1 MTIRTGGGSAL
12 QHQSGLSRH
21 TGDDSGQVQQARSDD
36 IACTQL
42 DSHAGDSQ
50 RGLQLSSDPIEQFT
64 CDLGEQLSDPISSFD
79 DAGAFG
85 CGPEQDFGYDPSLGC
100 SDHDIDKS
108 VEVNTRDTLLES
120 AVDDRFS
127 NHDATQSRLERLLV
141 PQQPKFMWEGSSFLS
156 TVFGNGNIADELFP
170 VFSTCRPPR
179 ALVDLTG
186 DDVEEPPIKKALRQ
200 GRHNPYYL
208 RATKQS
214 TVMHEDSQRQTH
226 VNGWVSIV
234 LLNFGAFSAFDV
246 VLTERSGAELR
257 SLVRE
262 TIVECFAR
270 KATST
275 VGKRLGSIRAYAEH
289 CMEQGRMPFPL
300 DDVCMHEYLTKLLS
314 DAKTAGSKGK
324 SFLESIRFSGATL
337 GLRSSHG
344 QLVSL
349 RVAGVA
355 EQLMKRAPIIEQ
367 AKPLTVEQ
375 IKKLE
380 RECCCSD
387 SLQDRAILGAILVMI
402 FGCARVSDMARA
414 VKLLIDRDDRGMD
427 DRRAHEPAG
436 YIELG
441 ILGNKG
447 ARRDTHRRMLLP
459 VVAPMLTLSQSP
471 WWDSWLEARMALELD
486 AAYNLDHPLLCR
498 FDSNGV
504 ATKSSMGASEVGAFI
519 REVVGE
525 PSQRRNLLRSHSCK
539 TTVLSW
545 LAKFGTPMPV
555 RRIVG
560 HHLDPAA
567 KSAET
572 YSRDSMSPALRAVAE
587 VIGSINCG
595 TFAPDSTRSGR
606 FLVPRHEKGDRPDDM
621 ASEAS
626 YEFPFSD
633 NEGLAGDSDDTAT
646 DSSSDAGSE
655 VGTVIDD
662 STTLWELLKP
672 ELRPALIAVPDD
684 MDHLVHKLSG
694 VVHLR
699 KADGGRLL
707 CGRTFNDRYEHR
719 ARGASQECP
728 RCTTCFSNKDA
739 QLRE

>member
-1 MTIRTGGGSAL
+1 M
-12 QHQSGLSRH
+12 Q
-21 TGDDSGQVQQARSDD
+21 DCQAGNDD
-36 IACTQL
+36 IAPTQL
-42 DSHAGDSQ
+42 DSHALDSQ
-50 RGLQLSSDPIEQFT
+50 RDSQLSHDPIETFT
-64 CDLGEQLSDPISSFD
+64 CDIGEQFSDPISSFGYVAD
-79 DAGAFG
+79 CGY
-85 CGPEQDFGYDPSLGC
+85 GPEQESGYDPSLGC
-100 SDHDIDKS
+100 SNHDTANFADVEAHDTSLDS
-108 VEVNTRDTLLES
+108 VL
-120 AVDDRFS
+120 DDGVV
-127 NHDATQSRLERLLV
+127 NHDATQSRLEQSLA
-141 PQQPKFMWEGSSFLS
+141 PQRPKFMWEEAGFLS
-156 TVFGNGNIADELFP
+156 TVFGSGNVVDELFP
-170 VFSTCRPPR
+170 LSAMNRPPR

-186 DDVEEPPIKKALRQ
+186 DDMEEPPIKRALRQ
-200 GRHNPYYL
+200 GRYNPYYL
-208 RATKQS
+208 RATRQS

-234 LLNFGAFSAFDV
+234 LLNAGAFSAFDV
-246 VLTERSGAELR
+246 VLTECSGVGLR
-257 SLVRE
+257 VLVRE
-262 TIVECFAR
+262 TVMECLAR

-275 VGKRLGSIRAYAEH
+275 VGKRLGSIRAFAEH
-289 CMEQGRMPFPL
+289 CNEQGRMPFPL
-300 DDVCMHEYLTKLLS
+300 EDVSMHEYLTKLLG

-337 GLRSSHG
+337 GLRSKHG

-387 SLQDRAILGAILVMI
+387 SLQDRAILGAILIMI

-414 VKLLIDRDDRGMD
+414 VKLLIDRDSRGAD
-427 DRRAHEPAG
+427 DRRPHEPAG

-447 ARRDTHRRMLLP
+447 ARRDAHRRMLLP
-459 VVAPMLTLSQSP
+459 VVAPMLTLSQSQ

-486 AAYNLDHPLLCR
+486 SSSGLGHPLLCR
-498 FDSNGV
+498 FDCNGV
-504 ATKSSMGASEVGAFI
+504 ATKSCMGASEVGTFI

-525 PSQRRNLLRSHSCK
+525 PSQKRNLLRSHSCK

-545 LAKFGTPMPV
+545 LAKFGTPMPI

-587 VIGSINCG
+587 VIGSINSG
-595 TFAPDSTRSGR
+595 AFAPDSTRSGR
-606 FLVPRHEKGDRPDDM
+606 FLVPRHEKGEGPDDM
-621 ASEAS
+621 VSEAS
-626 YEFPFSD
+626 YEMPFTD
-633 NEGLAGDSDDTAT
+633 TEALAGDSDDTAT

-655 VGTVIDD
+655 VETVIDD

-684 MDHLVHKLSG
+684 MDHLVHKISG
-694 VVHLR
+694 VVHLKR
-699 KADGGRLL
+699 EDGRRLL
-707 CGRTFNDRYEHR
+707 CGRTCNERYEHR
-719 ARGASQECP
+719 TRGTSQECP

-739 QLRE
+739 QLKE